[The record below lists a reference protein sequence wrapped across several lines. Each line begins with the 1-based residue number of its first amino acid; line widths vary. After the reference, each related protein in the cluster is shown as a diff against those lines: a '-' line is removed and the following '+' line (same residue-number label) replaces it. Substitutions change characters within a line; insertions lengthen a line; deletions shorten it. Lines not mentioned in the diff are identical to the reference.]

1 MPHVFATLGFAI
13 FKVAKV
19 QKIKKQHLLFVF
31 LSFAL
36 VKPIYLSLLPLKPIK
51 RNVFI
56 LLLLFIGYNAQL
68 RACQDSLKDT
78 LKVHK
83 SFVKKVIDAA
93 TAKRSFILAP
103 EGGRSPQ
110 TGFFTGIY
118 YLQLIRPK
126 GDTSTRCS
134 NIETY
139 GTVTQKNQFY
149 QTLNNVLL
157 LDHEKYFLRGTTYVS
172 KFNEYFYGLGNNI
185 NVQNR
190 DLINFDYFNALQR
203 FTRVIKSHA
212 YVGIQ
217 GQFNETFNLTYDKG
231 GILDQS
237 NAYGKG
243 GSRNVGF
250 GTLFLYDT
258 RDHVIYTRTGTY
270 LDISA
275 MFNQKQFGSQFPFQ
289 NFIFDFRK
297 FIKFYKNDVI
307 SFQTLINYNWG
318 NVPFRQLALM
328 GGDVMMRGY
337 YPGIYRD
344 NFYMATQVE
353 FRIPVYKIFG
363 LVFFAAVGEVQHTLA
378 AFNWQDI
385 KYTYGIGLR
394 MMFIKHERIN
404 IGGDL
409 GFSKNTKTLSLG
421 SGESF

>member
-1 MPHVFATLGFAI
+1 MFSVI
-13 FKVAKV
+13 S
-19 QKIKKQHLLFVF
+19 KQ
-31 LSFAL
+31 LS
-36 VKPIYLSLLPLKPIK
+36 VITICC
-51 RNVFI
+51 
-56 LLLLFIGYNAQL
+56 LLLIVNCNAQ
-68 RACQDSLKDT
+68 DT
-78 LKVHK
+78 LKKDTTQVHK
-83 SFVKKVIDAA
+83 SFVKKVIDVA
-93 TAKRSFILAP
+93 TSKRKFLLAP
-103 EGGRSPQ
+103 EAGRSPN
-110 TGFFTGIY
+110 TGFYTGIY
-118 YLQLIRPK
+118 YLQLFRLK
-126 GDTSTRCS
+126 GDTDSRAS
-134 NIETY
+134 NIEAY
-139 GTVTQKNQFY
+139 GTVTQKSQFY
-149 QTLNNVLL
+149 QTVNNTVLL
-157 LDHEKYFLRGTTYVS
+157 DKEKWFLRGTTYIS

-190 DLINFDYFNALQR
+190 DLINFDYFNAIQK
-203 FTRVIKSHA
+203 FTRIIGNHA
-212 YVGIQ
+212 YIGIQ

-250 GTLFLYDT
+250 GPVFLYDS

-275 MFNQKQFGSQFPFQ
+275 MFYQQQFGSQFPFQ

-307 SFQTLINYNWG
+307 CIQALANYNWG

-353 FRIPVYKIFG
+353 LRIPVYKWFG
-363 LVFFAAVGEVQHTLA
+363 MVFFGAVGEVAHTLGS
-378 AFNWQDI
+378 FNRQDI

-394 MMFIKHERIN
+394 AMFIKHERIN
-404 IGGDL
+404 VGGDL